1 MLIFL
6 KVHEFIRV
14 PLEWL
19 HIYHEVLVYI
29 NSSPDALNLLQAET
43 YITYVFD
50 LQVILLE
57 VLII

>member
-1 MLIFL
+1 M
-6 KVHEFIRV
+6 VT
-14 PLEWL
+14 
-19 HIYHEVLVYI
+19 HEVLVYI
-29 NSSPDALNLLQAET
+29 NSIPDALNLLQAET